1 MKINRLIIMSCII
14 LSGCSNDNIHS
25 FNDFI
30 DYDINDIKSVGYRV
44 SNEPFEKT
52 FEGDYASF
60 FDINYIEVDKDRDL
74 GANIKSYRFY
84 IEFND
89 SVIDDNFV
97 YYDNYLYY
105 EGEECFYRSEQSI
118 EFNEHTKVKS
128 IMMKASYDY
137 GSFDDNKASLLIE
150 GSTLFFDPSDYG
162 ISSIY
167 GGDVLNVYY
176 TGEIYILESYP
187 SQVSINLVWVELLE
201 ASIIEFEVLEVP
213 NETRKELVAKDPT
226 YQIASVNT
234 DKVIDED
241 YNFKSFEEL
250 DAGSVVYGTLIPG
263 VNCLCVESLFSFN
276 PR

>member
-1 MKINRLIIMSCII
+1 M
-14 LSGCSNDNIHS
+14 
-25 FNDFI
+25 
-30 DYDINDIKSVGYRV
+30 
-44 SNEPFEKT
+44 
-52 FEGDYASF
+52 
-60 FDINYIEVDKDRDL
+60 
-74 GANIKSYRFY
+74 
-84 IEFND
+84 
-89 SVIDDNFV
+89 IDDNFV

-128 IMMKASYDY
+128 KMMKASYDY

-176 TGEIYILESYP
+176 TGEIYILETYP

-213 NETRKELVAKDPT
+213 NEARKELVAKDPT

-250 DAGSVVYGTLIPG
+250 DVESVVYGTLIPG
-263 VNCLCVESLFSFN
+263 VNCLCVESLFSFK